1 MKFYPT
7 ELPGV
12 YVMEP
17 TLHSDSRGYF
27 METYCK
33 RLFEEEIGPIK
44 FVQDNQSRSSRKVI
58 RGMHLQQG
66 EYAQSKLVRCTEGAV
81 LDVALDLRPDSPTY
95 GRHLCVELSSDNRK
109 QLFIPK
115 GFAHGFAVLSEYATF
130 EYKCDEYYAPGS
142 EAGVNPFDPELGI
155 EWPFT
160 QQEAILSAKDLKL
173 PLLRDL
179 NHEER

>member
-66 EYAQSKLVRCTEGAV
+66 EYGQSKLVRCTEGAV